1 MDYPAEVL
9 RLVREAVGDV
19 TVFDGMPAGKLEDR
33 PERHVIVDVSV
44 PVSDD
49 DALTDRGVADEA
61 ETVRWQ
67 VRTIVRSGGQ
77 YTQEDAAWAA
87 RWLSKKI
94 RDYLK
99 MRKLR
104 PGGGLISHEYQSGMS
119 DDQAIVSHSA
129 FIQVSG
135 FEARV

>member
-9 RLVREAVGDV
+9 RLVREAAGDV
-19 TVFDGMPAGKLEDR
+19 VVFDGMPAEKLEER

-44 PVSDD
+44 PVRDD
-49 DALTDRGVADEA
+49 QALTGSGALDEA
-61 ETVRWQ
+61 ENVSWR
-67 VRTIVRSGGQ
+67 VRTIVRSGVS

-87 RWLSKKI
+87 RWLSKRI
-94 RDYLK
+94 RDRLT
-99 MRKLR
+99 RQKLR
-104 PGGGLISHEYQSGMS
+104 AGGGLITHEYQSGMS
-119 DDQAIVSHSA
+119 DDQAIVSHST